1 MDRRKKAKALHKGA
15 FFRLSRFSEAYRSR
29 LLAGVKDLDEYCMHE
44 NGLSLGSLITD
55 RSQIDRTLGDY
66 VLVRHSDKKRKQ
78 LGLVKHALLGAQ
90 HLFPGLKGNIPT
102 AWAHVRTWEEEKVSK
117 LRPPL
122 PLAIWLCVVGLARA
136 HAFTAP
142 DHKLR
147 EAWAIFSVL
156 VEVGFFCLLRPG
168 EILRL
173 CHSDI
178 ALPNNFVLCEKHAAV
193 RILSP
198 KNRRQF
204 GDSQFVLLKNR
215 NAISWLEKIH
225 KENSDGLIWTKGQK
239 VFGDWFRQ
247 LMKEL
252 KLSGCKFTPAS
263 LRPGGATMYYSAG
276 VSVSTL
282 RFMGRWSVE
291 RSLEHYIQL
300 AMSAQIM
307 NKLDPSAI
315 TRLKR
320 LALLCLQQVW
330 LTETVT
336 GIADLSTVKK
346 CDSLELLNWCRAY
359 SRLDNQC
366 RA

>member
-1 MDRRKKAKALHKGA
+1 MDRRSKAKTLHKGA

-29 LLAGVKDLDEYCMHE
+29 LLAGVKDLEEYCMHE
-44 NGLSLGSLITD
+44 SGQSLGSLFTEG
-55 RSQIDRTLGDY
+55 SQIDRTLGDY
-66 VLVRHSDKKRKQ
+66 VLMKHSDKRRSQ
-78 LGLVKHALLGAQ
+78 LGLVKHALLGTQ
-90 HLFPGLKGNIPT
+90 HLFPGLRGKIPT

-136 HAFTAP
+136 HASTAHDP
-142 DHKLR
+142 KLR
-147 EAWAIFSVL
+147 EAWTIFSVL

-173 CHSDI
+173 CHADI

-215 NAISWLEKIH
+215 NAISWLAKIH
-225 KENSDGLIWTKGQK
+225 KENSEGYIWTKSPK
-239 VFGDWFRQ
+239 IFGDWFRQ
-247 LMKEL
+247 LMREL

-276 VSVSTL
+276 VSISTL

-300 AMSAQIM
+300 AMAAQIM
-307 NKLDPSAI
+307 NKLHPSAI
-315 TRLKR
+315 NRLKK

-330 LTETVT
+330 STETVT
-336 GIADLSTVKK
+336 GIADLSAVRK
-346 CDSLELLNWCRAY
+346 CENSELLTWCRAY